1 MPASSTGQGIQMQRR
16 RSARAVFAAAALT
29 SLLAATVVPAAPA
42 TPATPATPGA
52 DAERDAIGTWRRQ
65 RVESLTS
72 DSGWLTLAGLF
83 WLKPGSNSFGRAPGN
98 DLLLDNASLAARAGS
113 FELTGGKV
121 RF

>member
-1 MPASSTGQGIQMQRR
+1 MPASSTGQRIQMQRR

-29 SLLAATVVPAAPA
+29 SLVAATVSPAAPA
-42 TPATPATPGA
+42 APATPGA
-52 DAERDAIGTWRRQ
+52 DAERDAIGTWRRD

-98 DLLLDNASLAARAGS
+98 DLLLD
-113 FELTGGKV
+113 
-121 RF
+121 